1 VTAGLLLL
9 AVGLIA
15 ANGFFVGAE
24 FAVLASRRTRLEP
37 LLRSSR
43 RARTALRAIE
53 QLPLMISACQF
64 GITLASLGLGAL
76 AEPVVASLLTDALA
90 TLHIPQELIHPLA
103 LAIALT
109 LVSCLHMLLGE
120 MVPKNLALTG
130 PERAAMILAP
140 PLLLFVQIFRPIII
154 GLTAIATAV
163 LKLLR
168 VTPASEIGEVTD
180 RDSVAALIGESSE
193 EGLLKTNQHE
203 LLTGALAFEE
213 TKAEA
218 VGLPL
223 DTLVTVDPDVTPG
236 RVEQL
241 VAATGYSRF
250 PVQADYRT
258 PRRPEL
264 IGYIHIAD
272 VLDTDQA
279 RRNLPL
285 DHRWI
290 RPLGEI
296 RTTATLQS
304 ALATLRRSGSHLARL
319 IDDNGET
326 QAVIALEDILEE
338 LVGEVRDA
346 TRQADDTPRPDR
358 TSS

>member
-1 VTAGLLLL
+1 VTAALLLL

-43 RARTALRAIE
+43 RARNALRAIE

-76 AEPVVASLLTDALA
+76 AEPVVASLLTGPLA
-90 TLHIPQELIHPLA
+90 VLHVPHELIHPLA

-130 PERAAMILAP
+130 PERAALLLAP
-140 PLLLFVQIFRPIII
+140 PLLLFVRIFRPIII
-154 GLTAIATAV
+154 GLTAVATAV
-163 LKLLR
+163 LKLLG

-193 EGLLKTNQHE
+193 EGLLKTDQHE

-213 TKAEA
+213 TRAEA

-223 DTLVTVDPDVTPG
+223 ESLVTLDPDATPA

-250 PVQADYRT
+250 PVRADDRT
-258 PRRPEL
+258 PTGADL

-272 VLDTDQA
+272 VLDTDRA

-285 DHRWI
+285 DPRWI

-296 RTTATLQS
+296 QTTATLQT

-319 IDDNGET
+319 IDDNGQT

-338 LVGEVRDA
+338 LVGEVMDA
-346 TRQADDTPRPDR
+346 TRRPDA
-358 TSS
+358 TSRPDQPFS

>member
-1 VTAGLLLL
+1 VTAALL
-9 AVGLIA
+9 ALAIGLIA

-24 FAVLASRRTRLEP
+24 FAVLASRRTRLEQ

-76 AEPVVASLLTDALA
+76 AEPVVASLLTDSLAAL
-90 TLHIPQELIHPLA
+90 HVPHELIHPLA

-130 PERAAMILAP
+130 PERAAMLLAP

-154 GLTAIATAV
+154 GLTAVAIAV
-163 LKLLR
+163 LRLLR
-168 VTPASEIGEVTD
+168 ITPASEIGEVTD

-193 EGLLKTNQHE
+193 EGLLKTDQEE

-223 DTLVTVDPDVTPG
+223 DSLVTVDPDVTPA

-241 VAATGYSRF
+241 VTGTGYSRF
-250 PVQADYRT
+250 PVRANDRT
-258 PRRPEL
+258 PTGADL
-264 IGYIHIAD
+264 IGYVHIAD
-272 VLDTDQA
+272 ILDTDQA
-279 RRNLPL
+279 RRNMPM

-296 RTTATLQS
+296 RATATLQT
-304 ALATLRRSGSHLARL
+304 ALATLRSSGLHLARL
-319 IDDNGET
+319 IDENGHTE
-326 QAVIALEDILEE
+326 AVIALEDILEE
-338 LVGEVRDA
+338 LVGEVMDA
-346 TRQADDTPRPDR
+346 TRRPDT
-358 TSS
+358 TSRPDQPFS